1 MSKKHYSKKTG
12 RTCRFRERPF
22 PAVIAESVFTVN
34 YEYPNGFSPGNFEM
48 LLISGEPLNWMPVHQ
63 RSADSAWHDIS
74 TGLIKMKKSLTPLL
88 ALMVIFLNSCAVV
101 GGIFKAGVW
110 VGVLIVVFI
119 IGIIIWLVTRS
130 GKS

>member
-1 MSKKHYSKKTG
+1 MP
-12 RTCRFRERPF
+12 ER
-22 PAVIAESVFTVN
+22 VFT
-34 YEYPNGFSPGNFEM
+34 
-48 LLISGEPLNWMPVHQ
+48 GEFRNAVDQWRTADWMPVHLH
-63 RSADSAWHDIS
+63 STDSAWHDIS

-88 ALMVIFLNSCAVV
+88 ALMMIFLNSCAVV

-119 IGIIIWLVTRS
+119 IGIIIWLVTRG